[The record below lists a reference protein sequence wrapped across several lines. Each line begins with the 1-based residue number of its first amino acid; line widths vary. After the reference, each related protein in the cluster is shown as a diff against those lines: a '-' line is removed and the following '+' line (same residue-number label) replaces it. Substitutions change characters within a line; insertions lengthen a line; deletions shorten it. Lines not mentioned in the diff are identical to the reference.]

1 MNLPISRMHM
11 LLIRSCQY
19 IAPSGFEREEN
30 LHTKPHA
37 RMYTHTCTHTHTQV
51 MIVGNSNLATKFVFW
66 LACNFFG
73 HLLNESNVA
82 FVGFLG
88 LPVDRSILSLF
99 LLTCRLFLCGHLK
112 YATRRHHGGTILLSL
127 FLRGCR
133 RCNVRYLVCA
143 VWAGTCHTDR

>member
-1 MNLPISRMHM
+1 M
-11 LLIRSCQY
+11 
-19 IAPSGFEREEN
+19 
-30 LHTKPHA
+30 
-37 RMYTHTCTHTHTQV
+37 HTHTRTHLCVV

-66 LACNFFG
+66 LACDFYG

-99 LLTCRLFLCGHLK
+99 LLTCRLFHLK
-112 YATRRHHGGTILLSL
+112 HATRRHHGDTIFLIL

-133 RCNVRYLVCA
+133 RWKRESEWTQTLSLLRLVESESTDMGKKLKLVRDNRDERVKSSP
-143 VWAGTCHTDR
+143 R